1 MKNLFNIIVTGIL
14 LLKLTLL
21 SASAFANNIAID
33 PTNIYP
39 KVKLETSLGII
50 IVELDRVKAPITVDN
65 FLTYIVTGEY
75 NNTIF
80 HRIVEDFIVQGGGYD
95 VDFVPKKTNGDIVN
109 ESGNGLKNEI
119 GTIAMAKENQ
129 PHTANRQFFFNIND
143 NTNLDPGKRWGYTVF
158 GSIVEGDDVL
168 EAIANIKTDYN
179 EALGWENVPLE
190 PVILIKATLLPAQ

>member
-1 MKNLFNIIVTGIL
+1 MKNLINYFIACVLFLNVFL
-14 LLKLTLL
+14 LCEST
-21 SASAFANNIAID
+21 FAKSLAID

-65 FLTYIVTGEY
+65 FLTYVITGEY

-80 HRIVEDFIVQGGGYD
+80 HRVVEDFIVQGGGYD
-95 VDFVPKKTNGDIVN
+95 ADFVPKKTNNDIVN

-119 GTIAMAKENQ
+119 GTIAMAKESR

-143 NTNLDPGKRWGYTVF
+143 NTNLDPGRQWGYTVF
-158 GSIVEGDDVL
+158 GAIIEGEDVL
-168 EAIANIKTDYN
+168 EKLAKVQTDYN
-179 EALGWENVPLE
+179 ETIGWENVPLE
-190 PVILIKATLLPAQ
+190 PVLLIKATLLPAE